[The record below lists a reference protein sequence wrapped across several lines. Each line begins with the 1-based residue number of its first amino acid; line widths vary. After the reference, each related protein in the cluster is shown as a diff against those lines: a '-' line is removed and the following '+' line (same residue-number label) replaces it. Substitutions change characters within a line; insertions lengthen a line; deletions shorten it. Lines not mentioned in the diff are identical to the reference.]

1 MVFSCYVNIFLFFDM
16 VIRWNISDIY
26 ILIWNFIL
34 NFGWNIVVYFM
45 FLLNVFIICEIKFE
59 SII

>member
-1 MVFSCYVNIFLFFDM
+1 MVFSCNVMNIFLFFDV
-16 VIRWNISDIY
+16 VIIWNMSDIY

-45 FLLNVFIICEIKFE
+45 LDVFIICKIKFD

>member
-1 MVFSCYVNIFLFFDM
+1 MVFSCDVNIFLFFDM
-16 VIRWNISDIY
+16 VIRWNMSDIY

-45 FLLNVFIICEIKFE
+45 LDVFIIFKIKFD

>member
-1 MVFSCYVNIFLFFDM
+1 MVFSCNVMNIFLFFDV
-16 VIRWNISDIY
+16 VIRWNMSDIY

-45 FLLNVFIICEIKFE
+45 LDVFIICKIKFD